1 MEKKSDN
8 PRLGVVSTNI
18 TWYEGKVS
26 AADRKRVLRQEAATI
41 WLTGLSGSGKSTIA
55 FELEKQLICLGHAAY
70 ALDGDNVRH
79 GLNRDLGFTPK
90 DRTENI
96 RRIAEVARLFNEAG
110 VFVITAFI
118 SPYRADR
125 EMARTIIG
133 MERFIETHIAAELD
147 ICEKRDPKGLYK
159 KARAGQMSD
168 FTGISA
174 PYEAPTNPNLRL
186 NTGTMTVT
194 ETLDEILR
202 HLTPRFRER

>member
-55 FELEKQLICLGHAAY
+55 FELEKQLVCLGHAAY

-133 MERFIETHIAAELD
+133 VERFIETHIAAELD

-159 KARAGQMSD
+159 KARAGEMSD

>member
-1 MEKKSDN
+1 MEEKNDKTQ
-8 PRLGVVSTNI
+8 PVSTNI

-26 AADRKRVLRQEAATI
+26 AADRKNLLRQEAATL

-55 FELEKQLICLGHAAY
+55 FELEKRLICLGHAAY

-79 GLNRDLGFTPK
+79 GLNRDLGFTPE

-110 VFVITAFI
+110 VFVVTAFI

-125 EMARTIIG
+125 EMARAIIG
-133 MERFIETHIAAELD
+133 EERFIETHVAAELE

-159 KARAGQMSD
+159 KARAGQMTD

-174 PYEAPTNPNLRL
+174 PYEAPANPALRL
-186 NTGTMTVT
+186 NTGALTVA

>member
-1 MEKKSDN
+1 MEEKSDN

-133 MERFIETHIAAELD
+133 VERFIETHIAAELD

>member
-133 MERFIETHIAAELD
+133 VERFIETHIAAELD